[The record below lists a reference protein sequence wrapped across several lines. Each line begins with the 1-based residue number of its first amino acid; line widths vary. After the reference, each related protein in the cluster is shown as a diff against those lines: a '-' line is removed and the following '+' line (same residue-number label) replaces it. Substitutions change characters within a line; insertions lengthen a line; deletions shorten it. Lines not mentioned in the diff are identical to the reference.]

1 MTLRYIFIKLYLQ
14 INKDY
19 QLIRIY
25 LNKYPPSYQLVY
37 VHHRQMYLTEII
49 ALTAFTLLYT
59 CTYVHKI
66 TSRQHKAL
74 RVRGNETK
82 GQ

>member
-1 MTLRYIFIKLYLQ
+1 M
-14 INKDY
+14 
-19 QLIRIY
+19 
-25 LNKYPPSYQLVY
+25 VY

-74 RVRGNETK
+74 RELGAMKQKDNKSTYMYYKIEF
-82 GQ
+82 

>member
-1 MTLRYIFIKLYLQ
+1 M
-14 INKDY
+14 
-19 QLIRIY
+19 
-25 LNKYPPSYQLVY
+25 VY

-74 RVRGNETK
+74 RVKGNETK